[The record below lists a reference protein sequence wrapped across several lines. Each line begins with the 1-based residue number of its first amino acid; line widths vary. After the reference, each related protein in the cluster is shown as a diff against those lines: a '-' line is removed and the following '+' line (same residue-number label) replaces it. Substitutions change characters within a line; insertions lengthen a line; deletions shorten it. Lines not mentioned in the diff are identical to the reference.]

1 MATQE
6 LAGFLAAII
15 LAQKTGLIDKIIN
28 AKNGEVPIDPGLIKP
43 PPPEPKKPF
52 IDSGVCLTKREY
64 VDQWGPVTEKEY
76 REYIQM
82 SGCRIQS
89 I

>member
-28 AKNGEVPIDPGLIKP
+28 AKNGEVPIDPGLIRP
-43 PPPEPKKPF
+43 PPPPQKKF
-52 IDSGVCLTKREY
+52 IDSGICLTRQEY
-64 VDQWGPVTEKEY
+64 TERWGSVTEKDYQEY
-76 REYIQM
+76 LKL
-82 SGCRIQS
+82 SGCRPRGL
-89 I
+89 